1 MPPAALPGAKLLPDL
16 IKSGFD
22 KQVFMS
28 EPDKFMFEGG
38 CDLTRGTRDKTHPQ
52 PAFKV
57 FLHSVASPPLPPE
70 AFFGAE

>member
-28 EPDKFMFEGG
+28 EPDKFMFVRN
-38 CDLTRGTRDKTHPQ
+38 LLSRWHT
-52 PAFKV
+52 
-57 FLHSVASPPLPPE
+57 LPPE